1 MTLHISSRKHL
12 FHHVAFHV
20 REAAPDAVVL
30 EGEAFVIEAEEVEDG
45 GVEVVELLAFIFR

>member
-12 FHHVAFHV
+12 FDHVAFHV
-20 REAAPDAVVL
+20 REAALDAVVL